1 MKEDNNV
8 LTMYYSALH
17 TLSNSNYGKIYRDKP
32 FIEISDECKEIV
44 EIIELQKLD
53 RI

>member
-1 MKEDNNV
+1 M
-8 LTMYYSALH
+8 TMYYSALY
-17 TLSNSNYGKIYRDKP
+17 TLSNSNYGKIYQDKS
-32 FIEISDECKEIV
+32 FIELSDECREIV